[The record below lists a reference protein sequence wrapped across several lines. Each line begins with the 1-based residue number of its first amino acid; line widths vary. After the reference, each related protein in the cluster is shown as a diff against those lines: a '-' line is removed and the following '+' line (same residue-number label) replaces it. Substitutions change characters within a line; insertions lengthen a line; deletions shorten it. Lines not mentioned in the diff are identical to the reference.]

1 MKQHI
6 LTLFR
11 ITALVVVIAGSHGAA
26 YAQCTVPP
34 GNAGEQFYNTTHNVM
49 QYCNGSDW
57 VNMGAIGGGGGGSGA
72 GAPMIDQFAA
82 AGAVITPVTIA
93 ATGNKWPDYL
103 VCVNTAAEP
112 IMIHLQNYSATVR
125 YRDGASSFIYS
136 FNPDG
141 TFNNRDHVAAN
152 CGAAAGDINSIC
164 NDNRCGFFG
173 GGVSGGSGGSD
184 TLAGLSCSTSQIAK
198 WNGAAWICAADEAGG
213 GGSDTLAGLSCSTNE
228 IAKWNG
234 AAWVCAADDSG
245 GGGAGCTGGRVHLQ
259 VWTSGAWACDNSISF
274 HQCRDGTVF
283 NLGSIS
289 AGSCAQACFGAGSSV
304 LLADG
309 GTKAIEDLQVGD
321 AVVGRGGV
329 TNTVIA
335 LKPTT
340 LGDRKLYTIN
350 GTLKVTA
357 DHPAMTERGWGV
369 LSRELYAQRYHNR
382 TMAVTIEGGQEVAW
396 ETSFLPPEDMVEFG
410 MGDKIA
416 FGDQGFIEITDLTS
430 ETLSETTPL
439 YTVALDGNGTLQL
452 EGGFVFLGL
461 SGKPASQSDSVALRR
476 ETDQ

>member
-1 MKQHI
+1 MRQI
-6 LTLFR
+6 TLRLLYAF
-11 ITALVVVIAGSHGAA
+11 AVIAAVTGSHGVA

-34 GNAGEQFYNTTHNVM
+34 GNAGEQFYNTTHSVM

-173 GGVSGGSGGSD
+173 GGGGGG
-184 TLAGLSCSTSQIAK
+184 AGLPGGCTNDQVAK
-198 WNGAAWICAADEAGG
+198 WNGAAWVCAADDAGG
-213 GGSDTLAGLSCSTNE
+213 RGGSDTLAGLSCSTNQ

-234 AAWVCAADDSG
+234 PAWVCAADETG
-245 GGGAGCTGGRVHLQ
+245 GGGAGCAGGWAHMQIWRTGNWPIVSCGVDGHLR
-259 VWTSGAWACDNSISF
+259 
-274 HQCRDGTVF
+274 QCQNGLVVT
-283 NLGSIS
+283 
-289 AGSCAQACFGAGSSV
+289 
-304 LLADG
+304 LATAPQDCG
-309 GTKAIEDLQVGD
+309 GG
-321 AVVGRGGV
+321 
-329 TNTVIA
+329 
-335 LKPTT
+335 
-340 LGDRKLYTIN
+340 
-350 GTLKVTA
+350 
-357 DHPAMTERGWGV
+357 
-369 LSRELYAQRYHNR
+369 
-382 TMAVTIEGGQEVAW
+382 
-396 ETSFLPPEDMVEFG
+396 
-410 MGDKIA
+410 
-416 FGDQGFIEITDLTS
+416 
-430 ETLSETTPL
+430 
-439 YTVALDGNGTLQL
+439 
-452 EGGFVFLGL
+452 
-461 SGKPASQSDSVALRR
+461 
-476 ETDQ
+476 